1 MKRLPMIA
9 LSLLFAATT
18 AQAGWE
24 EADLCAAE
32 LGEDSR
38 VIYDRL
44 KPQIV
49 IGDLEGNEAK
59 IRATVQQMVTDGE
72 LSLFTARGK
81 ARKAVECLQ
90 MAND

>member
-24 EADLCAAE
+24 EADLCAAD

-59 IRATVQQMVTDGE
+59 IRATVQQMVADGE

>member
-59 IRATVQQMVTDGE
+59 IRATVQKMVADGE

>member
-1 MKRLPMIA
+1 MKRLPMIT

-32 LGEDSR
+32 LGEDAR

-59 IRATVQQMVTDGE
+59 IRATVQQMVADDE

>member
-1 MKRLPMIA
+1 MKRISMIA
-9 LSLLFAATT
+9 LSLLFAAST

-32 LGEDSR
+32 LSENSK

-49 IGDLEGNEAK
+49 VGDLEGNEAK
-59 IRATVQQMVTDGE
+59 IKATVQQMIADGE
-72 LSLFTARGK
+72 LSFLTARGK
-81 ARKAVECLQ
+81 ARKAVDCLQ

>member
-1 MKRLPMIA
+1 MKRISMIA

-32 LGEDSR
+32 LGEDSK

-59 IRATVQQMVTDGE
+59 IKATVQQMIADGE

-81 ARKAVECLQ
+81 ARKAVDCLQ

>member
-59 IRATVQQMVTDGE
+59 IRATVQQMVADGE

>member
-1 MKRLPMIA
+1 MKRISMIA

-32 LGEDSR
+32 LGEDSK

-49 IGDLEGNEAK
+49 VGDLEGNEAK
-59 IRATVQQMVTDGE
+59 IKATVQQMIADGE
-72 LSLFTARGK
+72 LSLTARGK
-81 ARKAVECLQ
+81 ARKAVDCLQ

>member
-1 MKRLPMIA
+1 MKRISMIA
-9 LSLLFAATT
+9 LSLLFAAQT
-18 AQAGWE
+18 AKADWE

-32 LGEDSR
+32 LGEDSK

-59 IRATVQQMVTDGE
+59 IKATVQQMIADGE

-81 ARKAVECLQ
+81 ARKAVDCLQ

>member
-1 MKRLPMIA
+1 MKRISMIA

-18 AQAGWE
+18 ARLAGKKPTSHR
-24 EADLCAAE
+24 E
-32 LGEDSR
+32 LGEDSK

-49 IGDLEGNEAK
+49 VGDLEEQAK
-59 IRATVQQMVTDGE
+59 IKATVQQMIADE
-72 LSLFTARGK
+72 WHLSFLTARGK
-81 ARKAVECLQ
+81 ARKAVDCLQ